1 MTTAGPRSSG
11 RTEPRRPFDIRLV
24 RELAP
29 VRHALVASVAI
40 GLASTA
46 TVVVQ
51 ALALARILASALP
64 GAHSVDV
71 GRNLVWL
78 GAAFGLRGLCTL
90 AGELV
95 AQRAAASAKAHLRER
110 LLAAGIRQATGL
122 AAVGPGELATLAGR
136 GLDALDVYL
145 GRCLPDLVLGAIA
158 PVALVAVVLGLDW
171 LSGAVLLVVVAL
183 FPIFGAL
190 AGRTSARLASDRWQQ
205 VEELGRH
212 VADVFAGLPLLKA
225 FGRSESQR
233 NQIKE
238 ADEALRRA
246 SLGTLRS
253 AFLSALV
260 LDTLASISVA
270 LVAVPL
276 GLRLLEGGVRLST
289 ALAVLIIAP
298 EVFLPMRRASAEFHE
313 STEGLAASEA
323 AFSHLD
329 RAAAGS
335 RIQSARGTAIAP
347 ADPREVPV
355 RLDKVSVTLS
365 AGDAPVLSGA
375 SLTIDPGETV
385 VLLGPNG
392 VGKSTTL
399 SALLGY
405 ISPSAGA
412 VLVGADDLRAVDLAA
427 WRRRTAY
434 LPEHPTLLAA
444 TLADNLRLAN
454 PGALDDDCVGALVA
468 VGGGEFL
475 EDLPAGLDTRIG
487 ETGREVSAGE
497 RQRIALARVLLRP
510 TSLYLL
516 DEPTVHLDEASEARV
531 VEVLRS
537 ALEGR
542 SALIVTH
549 RPSVLGIADRVITLR
564 EGQFTTVAQSQWG
577 TASSIRSGTGDST
590 QSKQWG
596 DSSASNDATPGR
608 SQPW

>member
-1 MTTAGPRSSG
+1 VRTA
-11 RTEPRRPFDIRLV
+11 
-24 RELAP
+24 LA
-29 VRHALVASVAI
+29 ASVAI

-51 ALALARILASALP
+51 ALALARILSSALP
-64 GAHSVDV
+64 GAHPVDV

-78 GAAFGLRGLCTL
+78 GVAFGLRGLCSF

-95 AQRAAASAKAHLRER
+95 AQRAAASAKADLRGR
-110 LLAAGIRQATGL
+110 LVAAGVRQATVS

-158 PVALVAVVLGLDW
+158 PIALVAVVLGLDW
-171 LSGAVLLVVVAL
+171 LSGIILLVVVVL

-190 AGRTSARLASDRWQQ
+190 VGRTSARLASDRWRQ
-205 VEELGRH
+205 VEELGGH

-233 NQIKE
+233 SQIKE

-276 GLRLLEGGVRLST
+276 GLRLLVGGVRLST

-313 STEGLAASEA
+313 STEGLAASQA
-323 AFSHLD
+323 TFALLD
-329 RAAAGS
+329 RPACGATPERPRRAE
-335 RIQSARGTAIAP
+335 RVP
-347 ADPREVPV
+347 ADPREASV
-355 RLDKVSVTLS
+355 RFDNVTVTLS
-365 AGDAPVLSGA
+365 AGDAPVLNRA

-405 ISPSAGA
+405 ISPSAGS
-412 VLVGADDLRAVDLAA
+412 VLVGADDLRVVDKEA
-427 WRRRTAY
+427 WRRYTTY

-444 TLADNLRLAN
+444 TLAENLRLAN
-454 PGALDDDCVGALVA
+454 PGALDDECVGALVA
-468 VGGGEFL
+468 VGGGEL
-475 EDLPAGLDTRIG
+475 LDDLPAGLETRVG
-487 ETGREVSAGE
+487 ETGRELSAGE

-510 TSLYLL
+510 ASLYLL
-516 DEPTVHLDEASEARV
+516 DEPTVHLDEESEARA
-531 VEVLRS
+531 VESLRC

-549 RPSVLGIADRVITLR
+549 RPSILSLADRVIALR
-564 EGQFTTVAQSQWG
+564 NGQFTKLERDQRDAV
-577 TASSIRSGTGDST
+577 SGGGSGPGDER
-590 QSKQWG
+590 QGK
-596 DSSASNDATPGR
+596 DRRVSSATDDADSGR
-608 SQPW
+608 PQPC